1 MYVVVGSCG
10 NQTSPP
16 GTLSTVI
23 LPATHINPLKWAL
36 SFSSVFLYH
45 SVFRVSAKV
54 NHHTTVSPLTKKPAL
69 AAVSSDTMAAIL
81 DYCVF
86 TKLVCPLPP
95 SCRLTFP
102 PALPSSPGK
111 QGLSAAM
118 AMKEGVQLE
127 GDWRLTVAVVT
138 WPYAALWH
146 SVLHA
151 AEKSP
156 K

>member
-1 MYVVVGSCG
+1 MGVSQRHTERCD
-10 NQTSPP
+10 Q
-16 GTLSTVI
+16 L
-23 LPATHINPLKWAL
+23 THINPRNWAFHL
-36 SFSSVFLYH
+36 SSVLLCH
-45 SVFRVSAKV
+45 VLQASAEV
-54 NHHTTVSPLTKKPAL
+54 NHHTTACSLARKAAL

-95 SCRLTFP
+95 SRRLTFP

-111 QGLSAAM
+111 QGLTAAM
-118 AMKEGVQLE
+118 AMKEGVQLD
-127 GDWRLTVAVVT
+127 GDWRLTVAVET
-138 WPYAALWH
+138 WPYAALCH

>member
-1 MYVVVGSCG
+1 MYVVVPPEGIKLL
-10 NQTSPP
+10 TPAHPSPVIYWV
-16 GTLSTVI
+16 TL
-23 LPATHINPLKWAL
+23 THVNPLN
-36 SFSSVFLYH
+36 SVFSH
-45 SVFRVSAKV
+45 HVFQVSAEV

-69 AAVSSDTMAAIL
+69 AGVSSDTMAAIL

-95 SCRLTFP
+95 SRRLTFP
-102 PALPSSPGK
+102 PALPSSPGR

-127 GDWRLTVAVVT
+127 GDWRLTVAVET
-138 WPYAALWH
+138 WPYAALCH